1 MHAMEADFS
10 HVWQMWVVFGAI
22 IAAIAAYASEDIPLE
37 VTSLALVAGLLAF
50 FHFFPVE
57 AGSGNL
63 LNPENLLAG
72 FADPALIAVL
82 ALLVVGQG
90 LFQSGALEDVAQ
102 LTNANAIRAPYL
114 TLGVMLVVVLVVSG
128 FMNNTPVAVIFIPV
142 VSALAA
148 KASIS
153 SSKMMIPLS
162 YASILGGMTT
172 LIGSSTNLLASGA
185 ASRAG
190 LDRIGFFDFT
200 IPGIFLAAIGIVY
213 VAFILPRLMPARANL
228 TEEMGGS
235 GKQFIA
241 QLQLGYGHPLVGS
254 KATGGMFPS
263 LKNITVRMVQRGE
276 RPFLP
281 PFEDMV
287 LRPGD
292 TLIIAATRATLMEAL
307 KQDPDIFQGL
317 IHQDG
322 GPSDPDSDDE
332 QRPVRDLMLAE
343 TIVAPGSRM
352 IGRNIEQAGFRME
365 TDCIVLGV
373 QRRSRMIRTQMSDI
387 RLEAGDVLLIVGNR
401 QSVRGLRTS
410 RDLLLLEWSATEIP
424 HLSNARTAQII
435 LGGTVVSAALGI
447 VPISIAAVAGALAMI
462 LTGCLNIRQ
471 ASRAIDRQIF
481 LLVGAALA
489 LGTSLEATGGAT
501 FLAQQVILVFDG
513 FGAAVVLSVFFL
525 LTAILTNVL
534 SNNATAV
541 LFVPIAVST
550 ASQLGIDPMVFVY
563 AVIFAANCSFATPM
577 GYQTNLL
584 VMGPGHYRFSDFMR
598 AGAPLVIILWLAF
611 SLFAPW
617 YYGF

>member
-1 MHAMEADFS
+1 
-10 HVWQMWVVFGAI
+10 
-22 IAAIAAYASEDIPLE
+22 
-37 VTSLALVAGLLAF
+37 
-50 FHFFPVE
+50 
-57 AGSGNL
+57 
-63 LNPENLLAG
+63 
-72 FADPALIAVL
+72 
-82 ALLVVGQG
+82 
-90 LFQSGALEDVAQ
+90 
-102 LTNANAIRAPYL
+102 
-114 TLGVMLVVVLVVSG
+114 
-128 FMNNTPVAVIFIPV
+128 
-142 VSALAA
+142 
-148 KASIS
+148 
-153 SSKMMIPLS
+153 
-162 YASILGGMTT
+162 
-172 LIGSSTNLLASGA
+172 
-185 ASRAG
+185 
-190 LDRIGFFDFT
+190 
-200 IPGIFLAAIGIVY
+200 
-213 VAFILPRLMPARANL
+213 
-228 TEEMGGS
+228 
-235 GKQFIA
+235 
-241 QLQLGYGHPLVGS
+241 
-254 KATGGMFPS
+254 
-263 LKNITVRMVQRGE
+263 
-276 RPFLP
+276 
-281 PFEDMV
+281 
-287 LRPGD
+287 
-292 TLIIAATRATLMEAL
+292 
-307 KQDPDIFQGL
+307 
-317 IHQDG
+317 
-322 GPSDPDSDDE
+322 
-332 QRPVRDLMLAE
+332 
-343 TIVAPGSRM
+343 
-352 IGRNIEQAGFRME
+352 
-365 TDCIVLGV
+365 
-373 QRRSRMIRTQMSDI
+373 
-387 RLEAGDVLLIVGNR
+387 
-401 QSVRGLRTS
+401 
-410 RDLLLLEWSATEIP
+410 LLLLEWSATEIP